1 MSNYF
6 HIFMD
11 YCTIN
16 LSILME
22 LLLHYPINNNK
33 LYDYNY
39 LLNMDYDTINME
51 DKFLIM
57 PTTLLQFILNYS

>member
-11 YCTIN
+11 YYTIN

-22 LLLHYPINNNK
+22 LLLHYPINNNN

-51 DKFLIM
+51 DKFLTM